1 MHWTNSDGEDEIVTA
16 PLDGTILEGVTRQAV
31 IDTLVKDGFNVQQR
45 KYTMPEL
52 CLAVKEGRVKEVF
65 SSGTAVT
72 VTPVKEIVYNGG
84 WHILLL
90 LLLLLLLDRCHPF
103 LFFFL
108 PSPPILILLS
118 LPLRLASVPMLLSPC
133 CHVGGDVPLE
143 FLVPYTRH

>member
-1 MHWTNSDGEDEIVTA
+1 VHWTNSDGEDEIVTA

-90 LLLLLLLDRCHPF
+90 LLLLLLLDRCHPSSSS
-103 LFFFL
+103 
-108 PSPPILILLS
+108 SPFSSYSSSSFASPAAPLRTDVVLLLS
-118 LPLRLASVPMLLSPC
+118 R
-133 CHVGGDVPLE
+133 G
-143 FLVPYTRH
+143 R